1 MTSTTP
7 ITARTH
13 KEMADAIEVQIN
25 ALAVVIQGL
34 KRERDAHRALEVF
47 YTRPAAEPLGS
58 PLPVIHAPGGFD
70 PDFDDPPP
78 GQPDEPD
85 EAAP

>member
-1 MTSTTP
+1 MSAPP

-13 KEMADAIEVQIN
+13 KEIADALDLQIT

-34 KRERDAHRALEVF
+34 KRQSAAHRSMQEF
-47 YTRPAAEPLGS
+47 FTRPEAPLGS
-58 PLPVIHAPGGFD
+58 PLPVIPAPGGFD